1 MLVSGNLR
9 KMVTELS
16 GDVKYQLPLDE
27 ARIDLN
33 ALLGTR
39 VAFEFGGV
47 INCVHCDRKT
57 KKSFSQGF
65 CYPCFRR
72 LAACDSCIM
81 SPEKCHFDEGTC
93 REPDTSKTYRQSGDP
108 AAVGVARSRH
118 RPACE

>member
-16 GDVKYQLPLDE
+16 GGVKYQLPLDE

-57 KKSFSQGF
+57 KKEF
-65 CYPCFRR
+65 
-72 LAACDSCIM
+72 
-81 SPEKCHFDEGTC
+81 
-93 REPDTSKTYRQSGDP
+93 
-108 AAVGVARSRH
+108 
-118 RPACE
+118 